1 MYVLKLELV
10 IIEFLES
17 LERHLPQPI
26 ASSLKHLVD
35 HWRNTV
41 SVAMLQ
47 KIERMKKDVDSLR
60 RELSEM
66 QSITRKMK
74 NPQSRDRDDKE

>member
-17 LERHLPQPI
+17 LETHLPPSI
-26 ASSLKHLVD
+26 ASLLKHLVD

-41 SVAMLQ
+41 SVDMLR

-60 RELSEM
+60 RELSEI

-74 NPQSRDRDDKE
+74 NSSKSDTTKN